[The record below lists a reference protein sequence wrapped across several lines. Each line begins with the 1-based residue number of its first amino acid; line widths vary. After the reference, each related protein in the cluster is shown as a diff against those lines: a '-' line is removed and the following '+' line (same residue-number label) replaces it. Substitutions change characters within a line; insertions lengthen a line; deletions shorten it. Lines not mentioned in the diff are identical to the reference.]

1 MKPTQEHWREWRL
14 HAPTK
19 ILVTSITA
27 MAAETTTF
35 PIDLTKTRLQLHG
48 ESRSHGSSQPTNA
61 FRVASEIVR
70 RQGPLGLYKGL
81 SPAILRH
88 MFYTPI
94 RIVGY
99 EHLRNS
105 LKTDG
110 GSLSLQARAI
120 SGGLSGVIA
129 QLVASPADLVKV
141 RMQADGRFV
150 SQGFQPRYS
159 GCFDA
164 LSKIAREEGVGGLW
178 KGVFPSVQRA
188 FLVNM
193 GELACY
199 DQAKRFVISNQISE
213 DNIYAHTLASI
224 MSGLSATALS
234 CPADVVKTRMMNQ
247 SEIKE
252 GKIMY
257 NSSYDCLVKTVKVE
271 GLRALW
277 KGFFPTWA
285 RLGPWQFVFWVSYE
299 KFRKIA
305 GFPSF

>member
-14 HAPTK
+14 HDPAK

-110 GSLSLQARAI
+110 GSLSLPARAI

-129 QLVASPADLVKV
+129 QVT
-141 RMQADGRFV
+141 R
-150 SQGFQPRYS
+150 
-159 GCFDA
+159 
-164 LSKIAREEGVGGLW
+164 
-178 KGVFPSVQRA
+178 
-188 FLVNM
+188 
-193 GELACY
+193 
-199 DQAKRFVISNQISE
+199 
-213 DNIYAHTLASI
+213 
-224 MSGLSATALS
+224 LS
-234 CPADVVKTRMMNQ
+234 CSLIELLLNVLCYRN
-247 SEIKE
+247 IKQ
-252 GKIMY
+252 
-257 NSSYDCLVKTVKVE
+257 V
-271 GLRALW
+271 
-277 KGFFPTWA
+277 
-285 RLGPWQFVFWVSYE
+285 
-299 KFRKIA
+299 
-305 GFPSF
+305 